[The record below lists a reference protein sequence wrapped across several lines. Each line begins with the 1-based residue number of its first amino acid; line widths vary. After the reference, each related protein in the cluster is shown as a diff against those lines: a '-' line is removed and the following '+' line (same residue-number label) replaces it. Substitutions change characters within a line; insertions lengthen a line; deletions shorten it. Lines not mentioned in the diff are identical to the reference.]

1 VAVTHLASGAGEG
14 RVSALN
20 YAWQMMML
28 PHGVVALSISTVIFP
43 VMARLYQAG
52 KMAEVRTT
60 FTGALMPMLFLTIP
74 ASVGLFELRTALPQT
89 VFQLGAFDAQST
101 ALVSPA
107 LAFLALGLVWYA
119 LVEVLARI
127 YYAMQDTRTPVI
139 AGVVIIAINIAL
151 GMVLVDH
158 VGHSGLAIAL
168 TASTGIEAL
177 ILFVLLRARIGGM
190 DDAFGS
196 WIARVMLATAVMAV
210 MAEIVRPKLEQA
222 TAAGVSHRVLHLVM
236 LGYVM
241 VLLAGTYFVAAYFL
255 RIPEVDRGLGMAIR
269 RIPAPLRRALRIG

>member
-1 VAVTHLASGAGEG
+1 M
-14 RVSALN
+14 N
-20 YAWQMMML
+20 
-28 PHGVVALSISTVIFP
+28 
-43 VMARLYQAG
+43 
-52 KMAEVRTT
+52 EVRAT

-89 VFQLGAFDAQST
+89 VFQLGAFDARST

-139 AGVVIIAINIAL
+139 AGVAIIAINIVL
-151 GMVLVDH
+151 GVILVNPL
-158 VGHSGLAIAL
+158 GHTGLAIAL

-177 ILFVLLRARIGGM
+177 ILFVLLRKRIGGL

-196 WIARVMLATAVMAV
+196 WIARVMLATAAMAT

-222 TAAGVSHRVLHLVM
+222 TAGGVSNRILHFVM

-241 VLLAGTYFVAAYFL
+241 GLLAGTYFVAAYFL
-255 RIPEVDRGLGMAIR
+255 RIPEVERGLGMAKR
-269 RIPAPLRRALRIG
+269 RIPASLRQTLRID